1 MVDYGLKEEL
11 LHETREVFIGL
22 RSLVES
28 VGNRRMQNATR
39 ADLAVELIDY
49 PDADIKYLGMLVQV
63 LVSRGSL
70 HSGWLRFFWVS
81 KSGRV
86 VGGAST
92 LTPDDVYDIV
102 TEVEYA
108 INQAYNEFE
117 ELEDIFEAWAKQRL
131 FSKRML
137 GYSDYVPDWVQYDVA
152 AEKIGC
158 PPSSILEAVNRDFIR
173 HKSHWGALMVDLR
186 SVRAWRAGR
195 KH

>member
-1 MVDYGLKEEL
+1 MVDYELKEEL
-11 LHETREVFIGL
+11 LRETREVFIGL

-28 VGNRRMQNATR
+28 VGNRRMQNATH

-49 PDADIKYLGMLVQV
+49 PDADLKHLGMLVQL
-63 LVSRGSL
+63 LVSRGSM
-70 HSGWLRFFWVS
+70 HSGWLRFFWIT

-86 VGGAST
+86 VGAAST
-92 LTPDDVYDIV
+92 LTADDVCDIAF
-102 TEVEYA
+102 EVEYA
-108 INQAYNEFE
+108 INQAYNDFD
-117 ELEDIFEAWAKQRL
+117 ELEEIFEAWAKQRL
-131 FSKRML
+131 FSKRIL
-137 GYSDYVPDWVQYDVA
+137 GYSDYVPDWVQYDEA

-173 HKSHWGALMVDLR
+173 HKSHLGALMVDLR

>member
-1 MVDYGLKEEL
+1 MVDYDLKEEL
-11 LHETREVFIGL
+11 LRETREVFIGL

-28 VGNRRMQNATR
+28 VGNRRMQNATH

-49 PDADIKYLGMLVQV
+49 PDADIKHLGMLVQV

-81 KSGRV
+81 KNGRV

-102 TEVEYA
+102 TEVEHA
-108 INQAYNEFE
+108 INQAYNDFE
-117 ELEDIFEAWAKQRL
+117 ELETIFEAWAKQRL

-152 AEKIGC
+152 AKQIGC

-173 HKSHWGALMVDLR
+173 HKTHLGALMVDLR

>member
-1 MVDYGLKEEL
+1 MVDYELKEEL

-28 VGNRRMQNATR
+28 VGNRRMQDATH

-49 PDADIKYLGMLVQV
+49 PDADIKHLGMLVQV

-81 KSGRV
+81 KNGRV

-102 TEVEYA
+102 TEVEHA
-108 INQAYNEFE
+108 INQTYNDFE
-117 ELEDIFEAWAKQRL
+117 ELETIFEAWAKQRL
-131 FSKRML
+131 FSKRIL

-158 PPSSILEAVNRDFIR
+158 PPSSILEAVNCDFIR
-173 HKSHWGALMVDLR
+173 HKAHLGALMVDLR

>member
-1 MVDYGLKEEL
+1 MVDYELKEEL
-11 LHETREVFIGL
+11 LRETREVFIGL

-28 VGNRRMQNATR
+28 VGNRRMQNATH

-49 PDADIKYLGMLVQV
+49 PDADLKHLGMLVQV

-70 HSGWLRFFWVS
+70 HSGWLRFFWVTG
-81 KSGRV
+81 SGRV

-102 TEVEYA
+102 TEVEHA
-108 INQAYNEFE
+108 ISQPYNDFD
-117 ELEDIFEAWAKQRL
+117 ELEEIFEAWAKQRL
-131 FSKRML
+131 FSKRIL
-137 GYSDYVPDWVQYDVA
+137 GYSDYVPDWGQYDEA

-173 HKSHWGALMVDLR
+173 HKTHLGALMVDLR

>member
-1 MVDYGLKEEL
+1 MVDYELKEEL
-11 LHETREVFIGL
+11 LRETREVFIGL

-28 VGNRRMQNATR
+28 VGNRRMQNAMH

-49 PDADIKYLGMLVQV
+49 PDADLKHLGMLVQV

-70 HSGWLRFFWVS
+70 HSGWLRFFWIT

-92 LTPDDVYDIV
+92 LTADDVCDIAF
-102 TEVEYA
+102 EVEYA
-108 INQAYNEFE
+108 INQAYNDFD
-117 ELEDIFEAWAKQRL
+117 ELEEIFEAWAKQRL
-131 FSKRML
+131 FSKRIL
-137 GYSDYVPDWVQYDVA
+137 GYSDYVPDWVQYDAA

-158 PPSSILEAVNRDFIR
+158 PPSSILEAVNRDYIR
-173 HKSHWGALMVDLR
+173 NKTHLGALMVDLR

>member
-1 MVDYGLKEEL
+1 MVDYDLKEEL

-28 VGNRRMQNATR
+28 VGNRRTQDATH

-49 PDADIKYLGMLVQV
+49 PDADIKHLGMLVQV
-63 LVSRGSL
+63 LVSRGSMA
-70 HSGWLRFFWVS
+70 SGWLRFFWVTG
-81 KSGRV
+81 SGRV
-86 VGGAST
+86 VGGASS

-102 TEVEYA
+102 FEVEYA
-108 INQAYNEFE
+108 INQAYNDFE
-117 ELEDIFEAWAKQRL
+117 ELEDIFDAWAKQRL

-137 GYSDYVPDWVQYDVA
+137 GYSDYVPDWVGFQEA

-158 PPSSILEAVNRDFIR
+158 PVSSILEAVNRDYIR
-173 HKSHWGALMVDLR
+173 HKTHLGALMVDLR

>member
-1 MVDYGLKEEL
+1 MVDYDLKEEL
-11 LHETREVFIGL
+11 LRETREVFIGL

-28 VGNRRMQNATR
+28 VGNRRMQNATH

-49 PDADIKYLGMLVQV
+49 PDADLKYLGMLVQV
-63 LVSRGSL
+63 LVSRGSMA
-70 HSGWLRFFWVS
+70 SGWLRFFWVTG
-81 KSGRV
+81 SGRV
-86 VGGAST
+86 VGAAST
-92 LTPDDVYDIV
+92 LTADDVYDIV

-108 INQAYNEFE
+108 INQAYNDFA

-131 FSKRML
+131 FSKRIL

-173 HKSHWGALMVDLR
+173 HKSHLGALMVDLR
-186 SVRAWRAGR
+186 SVRAWRTGR

>member
-1 MVDYGLKEEL
+1 MVDYELKEEL
-11 LHETREVFIGL
+11 LRETREVFIGL

-28 VGNRRMQNATR
+28 VGNRRMQNATH

-49 PDADIKYLGMLVQV
+49 PDADLKHLGMLVKV
-63 LVSRGSL
+63 LVDRGSVAP
-70 HSGWLRFFWVS
+70 GWLRFFWVTG
-81 KSGRV
+81 SGRV
-86 VGGAST
+86 VGAAST
-92 LTPDDVYDIV
+92 LTADDVCDIAF
-102 TEVEYA
+102 EVEYA
-108 INQAYNEFE
+108 INQAYNDFA

-131 FSKRML
+131 FSKRIL

-173 HKSHWGALMVDLR
+173 HKTHLGALMVDLR

>member
-1 MVDYGLKEEL
+1 MVDYELKEEL
-11 LHETREVFIGL
+11 LRETREVFIGL

-28 VGNRRMQNATR
+28 VGNRRMQNATH

-49 PDADIKYLGMLVQV
+49 PDADLKHLGMLVQL
-63 LVSRGSL
+63 LVSRGSM

-86 VGGAST
+86 VGAAST
-92 LTPDDVYDIV
+92 LTADDVCDIAF
-102 TEVEYA
+102 EVEHA
-108 INQAYNEFE
+108 INQAYNDFE
-117 ELEDIFEAWAKQRL
+117 ELEEIFDAWAKQRL
-131 FSKRML
+131 FSKRIL

-173 HKSHWGALMVDLR
+173 HKMHLGALMVDLR

>member
-1 MVDYGLKEEL
+1 MVDYELKEEL
-11 LHETREVFIGL
+11 LRETREVFIGL

-28 VGNRRMQNATR
+28 VGNRRMQNATH

-49 PDADIKYLGMLVQV
+49 PDADLKHLGMLVQL
-63 LVSRGSL
+63 LVSRGSM

-81 KSGRV
+81 KNGRV
-86 VGGAST
+86 VGGASS
-92 LTPDDVYDIV
+92 LTPDDVYNIV
-102 TEVEYA
+102 SEVEHA
-108 INQAYNEFE
+108 INQEYNDFA

-137 GYSDYVPDWVQYDVA
+137 GYSDYVPDWVGFQEA

-158 PPSSILEAVNRDFIR
+158 PVSSILEAVNRDFIR
-173 HKSHWGALMVDLR
+173 HKTHLGALMVDLR

>member
-1 MVDYGLKEEL
+1 MVDYELKEEL
-11 LHETREVFIGL
+11 LRETREVFIGL

-28 VGNRRMQNATR
+28 VGNRRMQNATH

-49 PDADIKYLGMLVQV
+49 PDADLKHLGMLVQV
-63 LVSRGSL
+63 LASRGSL
-70 HSGWLRFFWVS
+70 HSGWLRFFWIT

-86 VGGAST
+86 VGAAST
-92 LTPDDVYDIV
+92 LTADDVCDIAF
-102 TEVEYA
+102 EVEYA
-108 INQAYNEFE
+108 INQAYNDFE
-117 ELEDIFEAWAKQRL
+117 ELEEIFEAWAKQRL
-131 FSKRML
+131 FSKRIL

-158 PPSSILEAVNRDFIR
+158 PLSSILEAVNRDFIR
-173 HKSHWGALMVDLR
+173 HKSHLGALMVDLR

>member
-1 MVDYGLKEEL
+1 MVDYDLKEEL

-28 VGNRRMQNATR
+28 VGNRRTQGATH

-63 LVSRGSL
+63 LVLRGSMA
-70 HSGWLRFFWVS
+70 SGWLRFFWVTA
-81 KSGRV
+81 SGRV
-86 VGGAST
+86 VGGASS

-102 TEVEYA
+102 FEVEHA
-108 INQAYNEFE
+108 INQAYSDFD
-117 ELEDIFEAWAKQRL
+117 ELEEIFEAWAKQRL

-137 GYSDYVPDWVQYDVA
+137 GYSDYAPDWVGFQEA

-158 PPSSILEAVNRDFIR
+158 PPSSIIEAVNRDFIR
-173 HKSHWGALMVDLR
+173 HKSHLGALMVDLR

>member
-1 MVDYGLKEEL
+1 MVDYDLKEEL
-11 LHETREVFIGL
+11 LRETREVFIGL

-28 VGNRRMQNATR
+28 VGNRRMQNATH

-49 PDADIKYLGMLVQV
+49 PDADIKHLGMLVQV
-63 LVSRGSL
+63 LVSRGAL

-86 VGGAST
+86 VGGASA
-92 LTPDDVYDIV
+92 LTSDDVYDIV

-108 INQAYNEFE
+108 INQAHNEFE

-131 FSKRML
+131 FSKRIL

-173 HKSHWGALMVDLR
+173 HKTHLSALMVDLR

>member
-1 MVDYGLKEEL
+1 MVDYELKEEL
-11 LHETREVFIGL
+11 LRETREVFIGL

-28 VGNRRMQNATR
+28 VGNRRMQNATH

-49 PDADIKYLGMLVQV
+49 PDADLKHLGMLVQV

-70 HSGWLRFFWVS
+70 HSGWLRFFWIT

-86 VGGAST
+86 VGAAST
-92 LTPDDVYDIV
+92 LTADDVCDIAF
-102 TEVEYA
+102 EVEYA
-108 INQAYNEFE
+108 INQAYNDFD
-117 ELEDIFEAWAKQRL
+117 ELEEIFEAWAKQRL
-131 FSKRML
+131 FSKRIL
-137 GYSDYVPDWVQYDVA
+137 GYSDYAPDWVQYDVA

-173 HKSHWGALMVDLR
+173 HKLHLGALMVDLR

>member
-1 MVDYGLKEEL
+1 MVDYEMKEEL
-11 LHETREVFIGL
+11 LRETREIFIGL

-28 VGNRRMQNATR
+28 VGNRRMQGATH

-63 LVSRGSL
+63 LVSRGVMA
-70 HSGWLRFFWVS
+70 SGWLRFFWVS

-86 VGGAST
+86 VGGASS
-92 LTPDDVYDIV
+92 LTEDDIYDIV
-102 TEVEYA
+102 FEVEYA
-108 INQAYNEFE
+108 INDTYGDFG
-117 ELEDIFEAWAKQRL
+117 ELDNIFEAWGKQRM

-137 GYSDYVPDWVQYDVA
+137 GYSDYVPDWVGFQEA

-158 PPSSILEAVNRDFIR
+158 PTSSILEAVNRDYIR
-173 HKSHWGALMVDLR
+173 HKSHLGALLVDLR

>member
-1 MVDYGLKEEL
+1 MVDYDLKEEL

-28 VGNRRMQNATR
+28 VGNRRMQNATH

-49 PDADIKYLGMLVQV
+49 PDADLKHLGMLVQV

-70 HSGWLRFFWVS
+70 HSGWLRFFWIT

-86 VGGAST
+86 VGAAST
-92 LTPDDVYDIV
+92 LTADDVCDIAF
-102 TEVEYA
+102 EVEHA
-108 INQAYNEFE
+108 INQAYNDFD
-117 ELEDIFEAWAKQRL
+117 ELEEIFEAWAKQRL
-131 FSKRML
+131 FSKRTL

-158 PPSSILEAVNRDFIR
+158 PTSSILEAVNRDFIR
-173 HKSHWGALMVDLR
+173 HKTHLGALMVDLR

>member
-1 MVDYGLKEEL
+1 MVDYELKEEL
-11 LHETREVFIGL
+11 LRETREVFIGL

-28 VGNRRMQNATR
+28 VGNRRMQNATH

-49 PDADIKYLGMLVQV
+49 PDADIKHLGMLVQV
-63 LVSRGSL
+63 LVSHGSL

-86 VGGAST
+86 VGAAST
-92 LTPDDVYDIV
+92 LTADDVCDIAF
-102 TEVEYA
+102 EVEYA

-131 FSKRML
+131 FSKRIL
-137 GYSDYVPDWVQYDVA
+137 GYSDYVPDWVQYDEA
-152 AEKIGC
+152 AKQIGC

-173 HKSHWGALMVDLR
+173 HKTHLGALMVDLR

>member
-1 MVDYGLKEEL
+1 M
-11 LHETREVFIGL
+11 
-22 RSLVES
+22 
-28 VGNRRMQNATR
+28 
-39 ADLAVELIDY
+39 
-49 PDADIKYLGMLVQV
+49 
-63 LVSRGSL
+63 RGSL
-70 HSGWLRFFWVS
+70 HSGWLRFFWIT

-86 VGGAST
+86 VGAAST
-92 LTPDDVYDIV
+92 LTADDVCDIAF
-102 TEVEYA
+102 EVEYA

-117 ELEDIFEAWAKQRL
+117 ELEEIFEAWAKQRL
-131 FSKRML
+131 CSKRIL

-173 HKSHWGALMVDLR
+173 HKLHLGALMVDLR